1 MFVRSKRNPLGKSFP
16 RATLRAM
23 FAGVY
28 VLYPL
33 GSILQ
38 LVSTPET
45 LGVAGDVAGLTM
57 VVGALALFLVLAGS
71 SLQRQSQEPET
82 MLDERELAERN
93 RATFG
98 AHSIFSG
105 LVLLGV
111 IYLMLGRDLIANQK
125 LMVWLPETGEH
136 WNAIFWGL
144 LIASLTL
151 PGAILAWGKGEP
163 EEEVE

>member
-1 MFVRSKRNPLGKSFP
+1 MFVRSKRYPLGKSFP
-16 RATLRAM
+16 RSTLRAM

-33 GSILQ
+33 GCILQ

-45 LGVAGDVAGLTM
+45 LGVAGDVAGLIM
-57 VVGALALFLVLAGS
+57 ILCAVALFLVLAGS
-71 SLQRQSQEPET
+71 SLQRQSQEQDA

-93 RATFG
+93 RAAYG

-105 LVLLGV
+105 LVLLGI
-111 IYLMLGRDLIANQK
+111 IYLMIARDLIANQN
-125 LMVWLPETGEH
+125 LMLWLPETGEH

-163 EEEVE
+163 EDEAE

>member
-1 MFVRSKRNPLGKSFP
+1 MFVRSKRYLLGKSFP
-16 RATLRAM
+16 RATLCAM

-33 GSILQ
+33 GCILQ

-57 VVGALALFLVLAGS
+57 VVGALALFLVLSGS

-105 LVLLGV
+105 LVLLGI
-111 IYLMLGRDLIANQK
+111 IYLMIGRDLIANQK

-151 PGAILAWGKGEP
+151 PGVILAWGKGEA
-163 EEEVE
+163 EDEAE